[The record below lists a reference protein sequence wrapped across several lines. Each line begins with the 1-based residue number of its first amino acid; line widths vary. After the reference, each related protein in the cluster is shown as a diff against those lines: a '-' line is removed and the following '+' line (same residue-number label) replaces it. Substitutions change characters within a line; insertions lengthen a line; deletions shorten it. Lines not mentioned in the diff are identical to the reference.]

1 MPSEPITQSFD
12 LTGSAWLPV
21 LRKDGTGDELSLR
34 EIFDQAGDLRRLV
47 GEVPTQEFALLRLL
61 LAILHDALDG
71 PRDLEEWQE
80 LWDGGLPLD
89 RITAYLDDHRAR
101 FDLLHPE
108 EPFLQTADLRSVG
121 GGFTSLDRIVADVP
135 NGAPFFTMRVRGV
148 ERLGF
153 AEAARWLV
161 HAHAFDTSGIKTGA
175 LGDPRVK
182 GGKGYPQGV
191 AWAGGLGG
199 VFAEGDDLRETL
211 LLNLVAFDTDN
222 LRVDP
227 ERDLPAWRRPPA
239 GPGEMDPA
247 EMSGRPAGVRDLY
260 TWQSRRVRFAHDAE
274 GVHGV
279 ILAYGDSLGAHN
291 QHRREPMTGWRRS
304 EAQEKKR
311 GLPQV
316 YLPREHDPSR
326 SAWRGLGAL
335 VAGRTQWSEQRGEA
349 AAIVRPRIL
358 DWVARLTVEGDLPPD
373 FLIRA
378 RLIGAVYGT
387 QQSVID
393 EIVDDAVAMPVVLLH
408 DGDTG
413 LGRAAVDAVRDAEDA
428 VTALGDLAADLARAV
443 GAEPDPPKESARH
456 LGFGTLDRAFRD
468 WLAGLR
474 PGDSPQGKRAA
485 WQTQAHR
492 LVGRLGDDLLREAGD
507 AAWGGRMVATRN
519 GQDLWLTASRADLSF
534 RIRLRKALPAADPPK
549 PRTPPESRDTDE
561 PRNTDDEQHTV
572 EARA

>member
-1 MPSEPITQSFD
+1 MPSEPITPSFD

-108 EPFLQTADLRSVG
+108 EPFLQTADLRSAG

-135 NGAPFFTMRVRGV
+135 NGAPFFTMRVRGA

-199 VFAEGDDLRETL
+199 VFAEGGDLRETL
-211 LLNLVAFDTDN
+211 LLNLVAFDTGN

-227 ERDLPAWRRPPA
+227 ERDLPAWRRPCA
-239 GPGEMDPA
+239 GPGETDPV

-358 DWVARLTVEGDLPPD
+358 DWVARLTVEGDLPAD

-443 GAEPDPPKESARH
+443 GADPDPPKESARH

-474 PGDSPQGKRAA
+474 PGDSPQEKRAA

-534 RIRLRKALPAADPPK
+534 RIRLRKALPAANPP
-549 PRTPPESRDTDE
+549 E
-561 PRNTDDEQHTV
+561 PRNPEPRSPEPQNTDNEQHTV